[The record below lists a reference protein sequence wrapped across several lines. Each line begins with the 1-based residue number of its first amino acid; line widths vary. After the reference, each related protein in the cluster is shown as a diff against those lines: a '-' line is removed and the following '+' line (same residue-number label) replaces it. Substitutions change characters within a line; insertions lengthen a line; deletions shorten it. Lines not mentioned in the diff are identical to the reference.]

1 MMRHDGRD
9 THYSA
14 VGRVR
19 RAIALRAADAMAPPE
34 KTDGPHIQVALP
46 VGDISK
52 RHVSICQPRTYTVPL
67 LAAICALRLPLSRL
81 RFLLC
86 FPKLLDPMLRE
97 FVV

>member
-34 KTDGPHIQVALP
+34 KTDGPHIQAAGSRDVRQRGRLLTA
-46 VGDISK
+46 
-52 RHVSICQPRTYTVPL
+52 VPGEHGGNTL
-67 LAAICALRLPLSRL
+67 QERIA
-81 RFLLC
+81 
-86 FPKLLDPMLRE
+86 LLDRNQASRVP
-97 FVV
+97 

>member
-34 KTDGPHIQVALP
+34 KTDGPHIQ
-46 VGDISK
+46 
-52 RHVSICQPRTYTVPL
+52 
-67 LAAICALRLPLSRL
+67 AAGSRDV
-81 RFLLC
+81 RQ
-86 FPKLLDPMLRE
+86 RGS
-97 FVV
+97 